1 MYTEI
6 TNTMAHKAT
15 PSQKTSPLM
24 QQYNGIKAR
33 YPDAL
38 LLFRVGDFYETFG
51 QDAIKAAGILGIV
64 LTKRNNGSDQ
74 TELAGFPHHSLQTY
88 LPKLVQSGLRVA
100 ICDQLED
107 PKTTKTIVKR
117 GVTELITPGVALND
131 DLQQPKN
138 QRFLAAVVP
147 EKNQWG
153 LSFLDISTGE
163 FLLAQGSS
171 QAMEQLLH
179 RLKPAEVLIPKQQK
193 RGLMDQL
200 GNAFHYF
207 AMDDWAFYPEGARE
221 KLTQHFKTSS
231 LKGFGVEDAP
241 VGITAAG
248 VILHYMDQTQHHKIN
263 HINQLK
269 RLSTTNHLW
278 MDRFTLENLEV
289 LAPKTAQGVSLY
301 EVLDHTVSAM
311 GGRMLR
317 RWMAFPLVDIPAIEA
332 RHEVVEALVND
343 GELLHSLREQLR
355 KLPDLERLASKTA
368 TQKIGPR
375 ELRALGEALGQI
387 PAMEASWA
395 HTKIAQFM
403 NGQDALVALNELSHL
418 LLTEI
423 SDQAPTFLGKGP
435 AIASGVDPQLDELRG
450 LATNAKEY
458 LQKMAEREAAR
469 TGITSLK
476 ITANNVFGYYIEVR
490 NTHKDR
496 VPEDWIRK
504 QTLVNAERY
513 ITEELKEF
521 EAKIY
526 GAEAQID
533 QLEQT
538 HFARL
543 VQESIHYIPQIQQ
556 NAAAIARLDCLCSA
570 AHAAIQHHY
579 HRPQLNASH
588 ELNIE
593 QGRHPVIEQHLPP
606 DQPYIA
612 NDVFLDREAQQMMM
626 ITGPNMSGKSALL
639 RQTALISI
647 MAQIG
652 YFVPAQKAVLG
663 ILDKIFTRVGAS
675 DNIALGE
682 STFMVEMHE
691 AASIVNNLSERSLVL
706 LDEIGRGTSTYD
718 GISIAWAIA
727 QFLHEHPT
735 RAKTLFATHYHEL
748 NEMEIQYPR
757 IKNFHVSV
765 EERVDQVLFR
775 RKLNPGGSA
784 HSFGIHVAK
793 MAGMPQ
799 AVIHSAQERLKL
811 LEQNHGNHKHSSAR
825 PISKSK
831 KSAEDDPAMQLSF
844 FQLDDPTLLAIKEQ
858 LIDTDIDRLTPLEAL
873 NKLSSIKKMLQG
885 GQ

>member
-1 MYTEI
+1 
-6 TNTMAHKAT
+6 MAQKAA

-131 DLQQPKN
+131 DLQQPKK

-153 LSFLDISTGE
+153 LAFLDISTGE

-193 RGLMDQL
+193 RALMDQL

-207 AMDDWAFYPEGARE
+207 PMDDWAFYPEGARE
-221 KLTQHFKTSS
+221 KLTQHFKTVS

-248 VILHYMDQTQHHKIN
+248 VVLHYIDQTQHHNID

-289 LAPKTAQGVSLY
+289 LAPKTTQGICLF

-343 GELLHSLREQLR
+343 GELLNNLREQLR
-355 KLPDLERLASKTA
+355 QLPDLERLASKTA

-387 PAMEASWA
+387 PALEASWT
-395 HTKIAQFM
+395 HTKIAASMQ
-403 NGQDALVALNELSHL
+403 GQDALVALDALSHL
-418 LLTEI
+418 LLTQLSEE
-423 SDQAPTFLGKGP
+423 APTFLGKGP
-435 AIASGVDPQLDELRG
+435 AIAPGVDPQLDELRG

-458 LQKMAEREAAR
+458 LQQMAEREAAR

-496 VPEDWIRK
+496 VPQDWIRK

-521 EAKIY
+521 EAKIF

-533 QLEQT
+533 QLEQA
-538 HFARL
+538 HFSRL
-543 VQESIHYIPQIQQ
+543 VQESIQYIPRIQQ
-556 NAAAIARLDCLCSA
+556 NASALARLDCLCSA
-570 AHAAIQHHY
+570 AHAAVHHNY
-579 HRPQLNASH
+579 HRPQLNSGY
-588 ELNIE
+588 ELCIDG
-593 QGRHPVIEQHLPP
+593 GRHPVIEQFLPA

-612 NDVFLDREAQQMMM
+612 NDVYLDRDTQQMMM

-652 YFVPAQKAVLG
+652 YFVPAQKADLG

-682 STFMVEMHE
+682 STFMVEMLE
-691 AASIVNNLSERSLVL
+691 AASIVNNLTERSLVL

-748 NEMEIQYPR
+748 NEMEHTYTR

-775 RKLNPGGSA
+775 RVLIPGGSA

-793 MAGMPQ
+793 MAGMPP
-799 AVIHSAQERLKL
+799 AVIKSAQERLAL
-811 LEQNHGNHKHSSAR
+811 LEQNHGSSPTQKVSPKAK
-825 PISKSK
+825 PSKYLAS
-831 KSAEDDPAMQLSF
+831 EPEMQLSF
-844 FQLDDPTLLAIKEQ
+844 FQLDDPTLLAIKNE
-858 LIDTDIDRLTPLEAL
+858 LIDTDINHLTPLEAL
-873 NKLSSIKKMLQG
+873 NKLSNIKKMLQG